1 MAANYYTDLFSPET
15 YEAFAKSSRNISGF
29 RLNQQAHAQRIKP
42 GDRFICY
49 MTKLSRWFG
58 VLEVLSDCFIDKTPI
73 FYASDDPFVVRFKVK
88 PLVWLQKDKAPP
100 IHEPVVWD
108 HLSFTKGTQ
117 TNSLGWTGILRRSL
131 NRLSEEDGKYLE
143 KLLLDQGDSSLTF
156 PVDEE
161 TYRDLVTARIR
172 RLDKEVTVTVPKEDP
187 KEESPQ
193 AENPETVRESYSMQ
207 AAIARIGEVMGF
219 RIWLPKNDRSS
230 VLKDWKPKG
239 PSLIDTLPLNYD
251 ITTLQTIE
259 QIDVLWLKGRA
270 IARAFEV
277 EHTTAVYSGLLR
289 MADLLALQ
297 PNMDIKLHIV
307 APDARKEKVFNEI
320 RRPVFSLLEKAPL
333 SECCTFV
340 SYDSLLKLMNL
351 PHLKHLSDSVLDEY
365 SESAEES
372 E

>member
-1 MAANYYTDLFSPET
+1 
-15 YEAFAKSSRNISGF
+15 
-29 RLNQQAHAQRIKP
+29 
-42 GDRFICY
+42 

-58 VLEVLSDCFIDKTPI
+58 VLEVLSECFVDKRPI

-88 PLVWLQKDKAPP
+88 PLAWLQKDKSPP
-100 IHEPVVWD
+100 MHDPIVWD
-108 HLSFTKGTQ
+108 HLSFTKGIQ
-117 TNSLGWTGILRRSL
+117 ANSLGWTGIVRRSL
-131 NRLSEEDGKYLE
+131 NRLTDEDGSYLE
-143 KLLLDQGDSSLTF
+143 KLLLDQRYSSLTF
-156 PVDEE
+156 PVDEDI
-161 TYRDLVTARIR
+161 YQGLVTARIR

-193 AENPETVRESYSMQ
+193 PEKQESVRESYSMQ

-230 VLKDWKPKG
+230 VLRDWKPKG
-239 PSLIDTLPLNYD
+239 PSLIETLPLNYD

-270 IARAFEV
+270 IARAFEI

-307 APDARKEKVFNEI
+307 APEARKEKVFNEI

-333 SECCTFV
+333 SECCTFI
-340 SYDSLLKLMNL
+340 SYDGLLKLLNL
-351 PHLKHLSDSVLDEY
+351 QHLKNLSDSVLDEY
-365 SESAEES
+365 SESAGGNE
-372 E
+372 